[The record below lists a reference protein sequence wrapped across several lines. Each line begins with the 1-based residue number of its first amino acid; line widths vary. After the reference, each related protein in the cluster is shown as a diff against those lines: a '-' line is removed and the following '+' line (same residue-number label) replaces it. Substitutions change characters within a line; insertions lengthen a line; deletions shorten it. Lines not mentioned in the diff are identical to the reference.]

1 MLKSRN
7 FKEYYHRYST
17 GTTIKNLGLKEIRN
31 FEFILPSEDVQSMI
45 ANILL
50 SYDKKIETNN
60 KIIGNLEAQAQA
72 LFKYYFID
80 FEPFRDGKFIDSDLG
95 PIPEGWDVVKLGKIV
110 NIHDKKR
117 IPLSKMQRD
126 DMEKIYPY
134 YGANGIID
142 YVDDYIFDGTYLL
155 MGEDGTVIDE
165 YNYPILNYVS
175 GKIWVNNHAHVITGK
190 NLSTEFIYVLLSQTK
205 IQNIITGAVQL
216 KINQSNLKSIKV
228 INPPDYILK
237 EYEKIINTVFRQILI
252 LGKQNQTLAQTRD
265 ALLPKLM
272 AGEVDL
278 ENLGGTY
285 D

>member
-1 MLKSRN
+1 M
-7 FKEYYHRYST
+7 T
-17 GTTIKNLGLKEIRN
+17 
-31 FEFILPSEDVQSMI
+31 
-45 ANILL
+45 
-50 SYDKKIETNN
+50 KKIETNN